1 MNKKIETKLNQNK
14 NNFKGFTIIEVVLV
28 LAIAGLI
35 FLMVFLGLPALQRA
49 QRDTQRKQDVA
60 MVVTALHQWKAANQG
75 RGYSTLGDSTA
86 VPNNS
91 VDEDDKKYDLVNT
104 ITSIKNSPLNNYI
117 GFKQDNSNRNDSSSS
132 LSLNTSSVTTFVY
145 RGSNAIRLGASK
157 DSPFANHKSIIVVI
171 DFGCTVE
178 NLKDGSTILK
188 GSKPGTAAVLT
199 SLESGG
205 AYCQEA

>member
-1 MNKKIETKLNQNK
+1 MNKKIEPKFNQNK

-60 MVVTALHQWKAANQG
+60 MVVTALHNWKANNRG
-75 RGYSTLGDSTA
+75 RGYAALGNSKLEENTTQDDYDRENGINKRIDSIE
-86 VPNNS
+86 NN
-91 VDEDDKKYDLVNT
+91 
-104 ITSIKNSPLNNYI
+104 PLNNYV
-117 GFKQDNSNRNDSSSS
+117 GFRTDNNSNKNDSSSL
-132 LSLNTSSVTTFVY
+132 LSLNTSFIKTYTNSGTIVRFP
-145 RGSNAIRLGASK
+145 NAFFEEKR
-157 DSPFANHKSIIVVI
+157 SIAVVI
-171 DFGCTVE
+171 DQGCNNMETFKNGDVT
-178 NLKDGSTILK
+178 LKDR
-188 GSKPGTAAVLT
+188 KPGTAAVIH